1 MSSRFPRAAGIVLS
15 LSLLLCS
22 VGCVHRR
29 AMVRSDPPGAQVW
42 INDKHIGHT
51 PCAFDF
57 TWYGTEEITLQMD
70 GYEVETQHIKLCT
83 PWYQVPPLD
92 FVSDNLLPYRVK
104 DQQDFFF
111 KLRPRAPISGGD
123 LLERGN
129 QLRTEAQLG
138 Q

>member
-1 MSSRFPRAAGIVLS
+1 MSPSIHRLAFIVVG
-15 LSLLLCS
+15 LSLLLTS

-29 AMVRSDPPGAQVW
+29 ATIRSDPPGAQVW
-42 INDKHIGHT
+42 LNDKQIGQT
-51 PCAFDF
+51 PCSFDF

-70 GYEVETQHIKLCT
+70 GYEVETQHVQLRT

-104 DQQDFFF
+104 DQHDFFF
-111 KLRPRAPISGGD
+111 KLQPRVTASGGD